1 MTFETTI
8 NGWHMET
15 TAPSP
20 AKAKQSRTSA
30 TDYGKTADGL
40 GMPQCM
46 PNWTSKKNKNFTE
59 W

>member
-15 TAPSP
+15 TAPTP
-20 AKAKQSRTSA
+20 AKAKQNFRYRLWKDSA
-30 TDYGKTADGL
+30 AGL
-40 GMPQCM
+40 GMLQCV
-46 PNWTSKKNKNFTE
+46 PNWTSKKNDFTE